1 MSDNEAQVLDEAQR
15 STVREDGIAEEEL
28 YVGQSSKKS
37 YAANS

>member
-15 STVREDGIAEEEL
+15 SIVREDGIAEVKL
-28 YVGQSSKKS
+28 YVGQSLKKS